1 MRLRH
6 LLRGE
11 RGLAVAAVLILGLS
25 IVMLSSVVVVR
36 SLRQSNTTLSD
47 AGWEQALQ
55 VAESGLDEGLVAV
68 AEDDAFT
75 TGEVLPD
82 SFAGNEDARVWMV
95 AAADA
100 RGSIDLR
107 TTPLGEYVVVRP
119 SNTEMVFAVGYVPT
133 RAAETRRVRVVG
145 ARIGDATING
155 SWLARYALLA
165 GDQLEMGGN
174 PTIISGATVGV
185 HANGFLDVRGNL
197 FVDGC
202 LSASDGANVTG
213 SIAQDP
219 GCGAPGI
226 QAPVEVP
233 VVDVRSFWVRSE
245 YDLCP
250 GGRVKA
256 GPSHPTHGHT
266 VGNTPCTGSTLEVDA
281 ALTPYHGWIWDGYD
295 AKLGADWR
303 YVSQAAYD
311 GVYYVYQGSV
321 DLASSPGSP
330 ADPWEVTIVTEG
342 IGACPEIV
350 GGDVEISG
358 SPSMAPDP
366 DAQNLLIAVG
376 RDLEISGGPNLT
388 GIVAVHEQIRN
399 IGHPEGVETAWL
411 AEGACDSSNDW
422 VDVTDISGNA
432 TISNSGPIASPFA
445 GSNTVPVVMAWGE
458 L

>member
-1 MRLRH
+1 MRLRNQ
-6 LLRGE
+6 LRGDQ
-11 RGLAVAAVLILGLS
+11 GLAVAAVLILGLA

-36 SLRQSNTTLSD
+36 SLRQSNTALSD

-55 VAESGLDEGLVAV
+55 VAESGLDEGLVAI
-68 AEDDAFT
+68 AEDEDFT
-75 TGEVLPD
+75 TGEVFPS
-82 SFAGNEDARVWMV
+82 SFSGNEEARAWMV

-100 RGSIDLR
+100 RSPADVR
-107 TTPLGEYVVVRP
+107 PTPLGEYVIVRP
-119 SNTEMVFAVGYVPT
+119 SNTVMVFAVGYVPT
-133 RAAETRRVRVVG
+133 RVAETRRVRVVG
-145 ARIGDATING
+145 ARIGDATVNG
-155 SWLARYALLA
+155 SWLARYALLT
-165 GDQLEMGGN
+165 GDRLEMGGN
-174 PTIISGATVGV
+174 PTIVSGATVGV
-185 HANGFLDVRGNL
+185 HANGFLDVRGSV

-213 SIAQDP
+213 SLAQDP

-226 QAPVEVP
+226 QVPVEVP
-233 VVDVRSFWVRSE
+233 VVDVRSFWPRSE

-266 VGNTPCTGSTLEVDA
+266 VGNAPCTGSTLEVDA
-281 ALTPYHGWIWDGYD
+281 GTTPYRGWIWDGYD
-295 AKLGADWR
+295 AKLAADWR
-303 YVSQAAYD
+303 HMSQATYD
-311 GVYYVYQGSV
+311 GVYYVHQGSA
-321 DLASSPGSP
+321 DIASSPGSP
-330 ADPWEVTIVTEG
+330 ADRWEVTILTEG
-342 IGACPEIV
+342 IGACPEII

-366 DAQNLLIAVG
+366 DAQNLLIAAG
-376 RDLEISGGPNLT
+376 RDFTIAGAPSLT
-388 GIVAVHEQIRN
+388 GLIAVHEQIVN
-399 IGHPEGVETAWL
+399 SGDPEGVESAWL